1 MMTIMIVVRERVK
14 AVKAVN
20 LVEAVK
26 D

>member
-1 MMTIMIVVRERVK
+1 MTIMIVVRERVK